1 VVSIPFSKKKHYL
14 TGIDWILHGFDYM
27 NKRATGAGN
36 ALQIV
41 MELEGVPA
49 EREVRD
55 SLDGF
60 VRKFPLLSGRARRD
74 YNLAPYW
81 QIPSWAHEPALA
93 LDVHHLE
100 DGEDAVPVLERLA
113 NTPFSGEREH
123 LVFYLLRT
131 GENSHVA
138 VKFDHR
144 LFDAHGA
151 EEFLSMFQQDWEK
164 GGALTWEL
172 PLPEPAHLS
181 QWRRKFEAGRQVNR
195 ALLRLTGD
203 APPRVLPLD
212 PAASRLG
219 CRFSVISFDERQSEE
234 IIDRA
239 EDEAGYLM
247 AMPYTM
253 ALTVQI
259 LHEVF
264 ASRGI
269 DTGDYIIP
277 VTMDTRSPGKL
288 AQQAFFNHVSL
299 LYFRIR
305 AREVNDFSVLLNS
318 IKQQMYEQVRA
329 RLARDIWD
337 ASFLMRIAPLPTVG
351 YLIKRYFRGE
361 IASFCFSF
369 LPDTGHMPA
378 RFMGRKVRRCYHMPR
393 VPIPPGLGV
402 FFHHSQGRLN
412 AYLSY
417 AQGLLSEGEVNT
429 VLDALKSR
437 LLG

>member
-1 VVSIPFSKKKHYL
+1 
-14 TGIDWILHGFDYM
+14 
-27 NKRATGAGN
+27 
-36 ALQIV
+36 
-41 MELEGVPA
+41 
-49 EREVRD
+49 
-55 SLDGF
+55 
-60 VRKFPLLSGRARRD
+60 
-74 YNLAPYW
+74 
-81 QIPSWAHEPALA
+81 LA

-100 DGEDAVPVLERLA
+100 DGEDAFPVLERLA
-113 NTPFSGEREH
+113 NTPFGSEREH
-123 LVFYLLRT
+123 LVFYLLRA
-131 GENSHVA
+131 GKNSHVA

-164 GGALTWEL
+164 GGAPTWEL
-172 PLPEPAHLS
+172 PPPEPAHLS
-181 QWRRKFEAGRQVNR
+181 QWRRKFEAGKQVNR

-212 PAASRLG
+212 PAASRQG
-219 CRFSVISFDERQSEE
+219 CRFGVISFDERESEE

-247 AMPYTM
+247 AMPYTL
-253 ALTVQI
+253 ALTVRI

-269 DTGDYIIP
+269 HTGDYIIP

-299 LYFRIR
+299 LYIRIQ

-351 YLIKRYFRGE
+351 YLIKRYFMGE

-378 RFMGRKVRRCYHMPR
+378 RFMGNTVRRCYHMPR

-402 FFHHSQGRLN
+402 FFHQSRGRLN
-412 AYLSY
+412 VYTSSAH
-417 AQGLLSEGEVNT
+417 GLLAQDEVNT
-429 VLDALKSR
+429 IVDTLSSR
-437 LLG
+437 LLA